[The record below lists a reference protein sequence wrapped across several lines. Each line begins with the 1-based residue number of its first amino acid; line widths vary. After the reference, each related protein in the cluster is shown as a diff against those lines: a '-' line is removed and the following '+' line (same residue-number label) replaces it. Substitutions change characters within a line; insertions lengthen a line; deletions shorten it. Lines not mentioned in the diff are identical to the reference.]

1 MNAGAGASHA
11 FRGWLQTSQNH
22 QRNQTV
28 RMTVDNNNRNG
39 KEIDWPGVIFD
50 PDFMAGLDRMAAK
63 RFVQPVLAEEATTAI
78 IESLSEN
85 DWARLRAFGGKSA
98 PTTFAWSVAGRAM
111 EDFARRKFG
120 RPRPPQWLQEM
131 GQVWVRVWR
140 MLCLERQWPET
151 ITSKLSAD
159 FVDGLIS
166 EAIRTIKQKIPRCG
180 EPGFS
185 ECCVTELG
193 LDTLPEDNGHSL
205 DQGFQQAQRNQAL
218 ALVSTLLQRDAAAG
232 APCPSNQEE
241 ALPDQQ
247 DSLLEQLAQTLSLT
261 EDDRLLLALSYED
274 GLSSRKIAD
283 MLGTSAATVQRRLQS
298 LRTQLQQGLASL
310 GLADGD
316 GEATFEHG

>member
-1 MNAGAGASHA
+1 MA
-11 FRGWLQTSQNH
+11 
-22 QRNQTV
+22 
-28 RMTVDNNNRNG
+28 NG
-39 KEIDWPGVIFD
+39 KAGDNLIDWPALIFE
-50 PDFMAGLDRMAAK
+50 PRFMAGLERMAAR
-63 RFVQPVLAEEATTAI
+63 RFVQPVLAEEACTAML
-78 IESLSEN
+78 EALSDN
-85 DWARLRAFGGKSA
+85 DWGGLKSFSGNSA
-98 PTTFAWSVAGRAM
+98 PATFAYAVAARAM
-111 EDFARRKFG
+111 EDCARRKFG
-120 RPRPPQWLQEM
+120 RPRPPQWLQAM
-131 GQVWVRVWR
+131 GQAWVRLWR

-151 ITSKLSAD
+151 IISKLAAD

-193 LDTLPEDNGHSL
+193 LGTLPEDNGHSL
-205 DQGFQQAQRNQAL
+205 DQGFQQVQRNQAL
-218 ALVSTLLQRDAAAG
+218 ALMSTLMQRDAAEG

-241 ALPDQQ
+241 TLPDQQ

-283 MLGTSAATVQRRLQS
+283 MLGTSAATVQRRLQG

-310 GLADGD
+310 GLADGN
-316 GEATFEHG
+316 GEATFECMLGLRCR